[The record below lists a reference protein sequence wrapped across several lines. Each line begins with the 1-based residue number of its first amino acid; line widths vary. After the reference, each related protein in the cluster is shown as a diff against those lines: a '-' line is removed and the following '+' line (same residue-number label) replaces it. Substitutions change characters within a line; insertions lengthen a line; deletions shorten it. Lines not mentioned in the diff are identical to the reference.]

1 MNKNDDINQANTAKH
16 YSRVTLKL
24 WTISDEN
31 KSHKDTIYVLLK
43 SLIGENYEGVRV
55 FDMEVMIDEDK
66 NENN

>member
-16 YSRVTLKL
+16 YSKVTLNL

-31 KSHKDTIYVLLK
+31 KSHKDAIYVLLK
-43 SLIGENYEGVRV
+43 SLIGETYEDVRV
-55 FDMEVMIDEDK
+55 FDMDVMIDEDK